1 MFNSHELSRRNR
13 GSRSHALSFLFSQTH
28 LLKSFIEVTLPFMLH
43 LWRGKLLKLQWVH
56 GKPHVERQGFSLCGF
71 GTFSHQAIW
80 DKCGFNIA
88 FSKTIVSISMK
99 KKIYPFFSGLRSCSS
114 LWKTMVQVAWLNLKT
129 FQNHRV
135 VPNPMLYWLC
145 HDYFILGDLTLFVHY
160 IWIFP
165 SSYQSHVGTRW

>member
-28 LLKSFIEVTLPFMLH
+28 LLKSFTEVTLPFMFH

-80 DKCGFNIA
+80 NKCGFNIA
-88 FSKTIVSISMK
+88 SSKTIVSISMK
-99 KKIYPFFSGLRSCSS
+99 KKKKSIFLRPQVLQLSVENNNGPSGLIEFKGLPEPQGSAKPYALLIMPWLFYLRGPDSFCS
-114 LWKTMVQVAWLNLKT
+114 LHLN
-129 FQNHRV
+129 
-135 VPNPMLYWLC
+135 
-145 HDYFILGDLTLFVHY
+145 I
-160 IWIFP
+160 
-165 SSYQSHVGTRW
+165 S